1 MLLPFVSVRLLGLVP
16 IRSGSKDMEDV
27 DAFKRAIVSRP
38 ESSPFTAHDW
48 SVPNRPRALDTHHS
62 RRRVRIPIVSSLLF
76 YLGSAST
83 EFDNM
88 GGSHWSELGATWRQ
102 E

>member
-1 MLLPFVSVRLLGLVP
+1 LLFPFVSVLFLGSVP
-16 IRSGSKDMEDV
+16 IRSGSKDIEDV
-27 DAFKRAIVSRP
+27 YAFKRAIVFRL

-48 SVPNRPRALDTHHS
+48 SVANRPRALDTHHS
-62 RRRVRIPIVSSLLF
+62 RRRVRIPIVRSFFF
-76 YLGSAST
+76 YLGSAET
-83 EFDNM
+83 EFDIV